1 MKIGG
6 RKISNNNLEVV
17 VLPRSDGDIVF
28 RFKPVLTFE
37 DFDKLVPMPEMPYV
51 EDATGRKALPEDPTY
66 RKNMAVYLEKK
77 SCWMFIDSISATEN
91 LEWEKVNIGDP
102 TTWTTYDAELFDA
115 GITEIE
121 QRLLRIA
128 FERVN
133 SLNEAHLEEA
143 RNRFLA
149 LTPAK
154 VGQ

>member
-28 RFKPVLTFE
+28 RFKPVLTFD
-37 DFDKLVPMPEMPYV
+37 DFDKLVSMPDMPYV

-66 RKNMAVYLEKK
+66 RKAMSVYLEKK
-77 SCWMFIDSISATEN
+77 SCWMFLDSISATEN
-91 LEWEKVNIGDP
+91 LEWDKININDP
-102 TTWTTYDAELFDA
+102 STWTSYDTEFTEA

-121 QRLLRIA
+121 QRMLRIA

-149 LTPAK
+149 STPAK
-154 VGQ
+154 AGQ